1 MMWSMHESMNKKYL
15 TVALFAATILLATI
29 NRVSAQTVGTCK
41 LGSAIDTLDVNNVR
55 ASVFNAGQLFW
66 RGSGNVYTVPK
77 DGQANAIFA
86 SGIWLGGL
94 DENEQLRFAGTAY
107 GPFEYFPGPLNE
119 LGDPPS
125 DCSEYDRIFNV
136 SLEDIKQYENTGQLT
151 DDIRDWPADLGAPVV
166 DGDGI
171 DGNYNLAAGDRPDIT
186 GDQMLWWV
194 MNDVGGVKEWSK
206 TEPMG
211 VEIQASAFAFHTNN
225 ALDNTTFFRYRIEN
239 KGNVEMRDLFFG
251 IWADPDLGNAA
262 DDFVGS
268 DSTLG
273 MAIAY
278 NGDDI
283 DEGFDGY
290 GDRPAAVGFDFVQGA
305 LVPATRP
312 GTIWTDPD
320 GTKHPGRMRQ
330 GMYAFVYYNGDS
342 SVLGN
347 PDGDTNDPYNY
358 LRAIWRDNSPMTY
371 GGNGY
376 GRSEVTRYMFSGD
389 AARKEYWS
397 EENTDGFGSRNTPA
411 DRRFL
416 LSTGPFN
423 LLRGDVQEIVVAI
436 VWSRSSSRLASYS
449 QLKEDD
455 IFVQRAFD
463 LNFESPEQ
471 ISTPALTAQPVDNG
485 VVLEWSNPP
494 ESNNFLERY
503 EALSWTLLPN
513 PPTLDETHT
522 FEGYIVYEFESEDDD
537 IGIPIAVYDVP
548 NEVKE
553 IAEEAKDEESG
564 IIERIVTIRGSD
576 SGVRRSHYVDSLNNF
591 RDYYFGVQAYAYNE
605 NSLEP
610 VRRSE
615 ISRVTVAAG
624 PVESLS
630 GGTVTNAAI
639 GDSLSFVR
647 TMGTGTATGLLAV
660 VDNPLGLQAD
670 TYEIRMYD
678 HPFRFAGTDSAEFVL
693 TYDIVRLSDESLFY
707 DGSAFVDS
715 LGNQQAFGENVFS
728 LDGLSLNI
736 DTAPTDFEAFLTV
749 ANGAGVLD
757 PPTGAAADFQNFP
770 VPERPTD
777 LQQVGNGI
785 WFVHTGDNGSRGP
798 YDAFI
803 GRSIRNG
810 FGPVVPFDWEI
821 RFTPVC
827 YDAWRTATDAG
838 TPFATPADGCYGYDR
853 FGIFGDDRPQLVPFE
868 LWNIGAGTP
877 DDASDDFR
885 LVPAIIDW
893 DGDGYDMQ
901 WFDHSVSST
910 DNDPETD
917 WTYWYNPLDRTPGT
931 VGYDNWQKDLLSG
944 EGADHHDNEIM
955 ARFVWVNWNG
965 GSVSAATDKADYL
978 ANHVNQDMPEPGTVF
993 RMTTTKPL
1001 SDGDVFQLSTVDA
1014 APITNETSVAKSA
1027 LERIGIS
1034 PNPYYGI
1041 SDYEKGL
1048 VDTEVRFT
1056 NMPDKATIRVF
1067 TLAGSL
1073 VRTLEKNDNNSF
1085 LSFNLRNEHGNWL
1098 ASGMYLIHVEVPGVG
1113 DRTLK
1118 FGLVQRNKS
1127 LQ

>member
-1 MMWSMHESMNKKYL
+1 MHETMNKKYL
-15 TVALFAATILLATI
+15 TVALFVATILLATT
-29 NRVSAQTVGTCK
+29 NKVSAQTVGTCK

-94 DENEQLRFAGTAY
+94 DEDEQLRFAGTAY

-136 SLEDIKQYENTGQLT
+136 TLEDIKQYENTGQLT
-151 DDIRDWPADLGAPVV
+151 DDIRDWPAHLGAPVV

-171 DGNYNLAAGDRPDIT
+171 EANYNLAGGDRPHIT

-290 GDRPAAVGFDFVQGA
+290 GDRPAAVGFDFVQGP

-320 GTKHPGRMRQ
+320 GSMYPGRERR
-330 GMYAFVYYNGDS
+330 GTYAVFYYTSDS
-342 SVLGN
+342 SVIGN

-376 GRSEVTRYMFSGD
+376 LGSEVTTYVFSGD
-389 AARKEYWS
+389 AAKREYWS
-397 EENTDGFGSRNTPA
+397 EENRDGLGSRNTPA

-455 IFVQRAFD
+455 IFVQNAFNN
-463 LNFESPEQ
+463 NFSEPEQ
-471 ISTPALTAQPVDNG
+471 VSTPVLSAQPVDNG

-503 EALSWTLLPN
+503 DAQSWTVVPN

-537 IGIPIAVYDVP
+537 KGIPIAVYDVP

-553 IAEEAKDEESG
+553 IAEEFKDEESG

-576 SGVRRSHYVDSLNNF
+576 SGVRRSHFVDSLHNYQ
-591 RDYYFGVQAYAYNE
+591 DYHFGVQAYAYNH
-605 NSLEP
+605 NSYNR
-610 VRRSE
+610 VRRSA
-615 ISRVTVAAG
+615 IARVTATPG
-624 PVESLS
+624 PTEQLQ
-630 GGTVTNAAI
+630 GGTVAQAGI
-639 GDSLSFVR
+639 GD
-647 TMGTGTATGLLAV
+647 TLAV
-660 VDNPLGLQAD
+660 QRTAGAGTEYGIYGIVNNPLAVLPD
-670 TYEIRMYD
+670 RYEVRFYNHEIR
-678 HPFRFAGTDSAEFVL
+678 FVGTDSAETEL
-693 TYDIVRLSDESLFY
+693 MYNIVRLSDDSVFFNGGARY
-707 DGSAFVDS
+707 DSTGLLPSFS
-715 LGNQQAFGENVFS
+715 ENAFS
-728 LDGLSLNI
+728 LDGMSLTITSAEPSFTEFAAVSNRGGELI
-736 DTAPTDFEAFLTV
+736 
-749 ANGAGVLD
+749 
-757 PPTGAAADFQNFP
+757 PPTGAAADFQGFP
-770 VPERPTD
+770 VPESPTER
-777 LQQVGNGI
+777 QQVGQGK

-803 GRSIRNG
+803 QRSIRNG
-810 FGPVVPFDWEI
+810 FGPVVPFDWEV
-821 RFTPVC
+821 RFTEDC
-827 YDAWRTATDAG
+827 YNAWRTATDAR
-838 TPFATPADGCYGYDR
+838 TPFATPLDGCYGYDR
-853 FGIFGDDRPQLVPFE
+853 YGIFGDDRPQLVPFE
-868 LWNIGAGTP
+868 LWNIGIGTP
-877 DDASDDFR
+877 DDSSDDFR
-885 LVPAIIDW
+885 VIPAIIDW

-901 WFDHSVSST
+901 WFDHSVSSA

-931 VGYDNWQKDLLSG
+931 AGYDNWQNDLLSG
-944 EGADHHDNEIM
+944 IDAHSHDNEIM

-965 GSVSAATDKADYL
+965 GSVSAATDKADFL
-978 ANHVNQDMPEPGTVF
+978 ANVVNQDMPEPGTVF
-993 RMTTTKPL
+993 RLTTTKPL

-1014 APITNETSVAKSA
+1014 APLTNETSVANSA

-1056 NMPDKATIRVF
+1056 NMPEKATIHVF

-1073 VRTLEKNDNNSF
+1073 VRTLEKNDTNNF

-1113 DRTLK
+1113 ERTLK
-1118 FGLVQRNKS
+1118 FGLIQRNKA